1 MTEWNGIPGGGLPAG
16 AASSMTNLGT
26 ESNPVWGWAGAE
38 RVNSHMAAAMPG
50 LVSREV
56 KSKICQGSQQA
67 IRVREVR
74 SAVTDRAILVH
85 EPRKRLRPRGK
96 ELPALCASHPAARCP
111 LTRRRGVPQLKA
123 QPCDEIV
130 ERLFLGTK
138 ECADSAKELQKRNI
152 ELTIGVGNC
161 LKLSGDEVS

>member
-74 SAVTDRAILVH
+74 SAVTDRAILIH
-85 EPRKRLRPRGK
+85 EPRNGRGQGATSSPLSALLT
-96 ELPALCASHPAARCP
+96 LPLVAP
-111 LTRRRGVPQLKA
+111 
-123 QPCDEIV
+123 
-130 ERLFLGTK
+130 
-138 ECADSAKELQKRNI
+138 
-152 ELTIGVGNC
+152 
-161 LKLSGDEVS
+161 